1 MTRPSDGALATIEPP
16 PAQARTQPQPGAAAV
31 NAMFEAN
38 IGLAY
43 AAIHRFSAFWA
54 FMPHERYEELVQTAL
69 LATWRACQNYDPGRG
84 VKLSSVVYRY
94 VRNAILLTSR
104 QWTVKPGGMMQFPT
118 SGISCVLSI
127 EDSIGEASSH
137 NPDTIGDLLTDH
149 RHDDPAQ
156 IAEERDLAEERARLA
171 RRMIE
176 ACTNLCPGERTALN
190 AALDGLDRGQ
200 MTELMNTSWHSART
214 AYANGLAKLRGQV
227 RTIDNGR
234 LKA

>member
-1 MTRPSDGALATIEPP
+1 MTSPSDGPLTTIEPP
-16 PAQARTQPQPGAAAV
+16 PAHPHDDVAAV

-43 AAIHRFSAFWA
+43 AALHRFSAFWA
-54 FMPHERYEELVQTAL
+54 SMTHDRYEELVQTAL
-69 LATWRACQNYDPGRG
+69 LATWRACQNYDPSRR
-84 VKLSSVVYRY
+84 VQLSSVVYRY

-104 QWTVKPGGMMQFPT
+104 QWTVKPGGMMQFPA
-118 SGISCVLSI
+118 SGAVRVLST
-127 EDSIGEASSH
+127 EDGIGEASSH

-176 ACTNLCPGERTALN
+176 TCTNLCPGERTALN

-234 LKA
+234 LRA

>member
-1 MTRPSDGALATIEPP
+1 MTRPSDGPLTTIEPP
-16 PAQARTQPQPGAAAV
+16 PAHPQPHPQADAAAV
-31 NAMFEAN
+31 NAMFEQN
-38 IGLAY
+38 IKLAY
-43 AAIHRFSAFWA
+43 SALQQVTAFWA
-54 FMPHERYEELVQTAL
+54 HMTHDRYEELTQAAL
-69 LATWRACQNYDPGRG
+69 FAHWRACRDFDPSRG
-84 VKLSSVVYRY
+84 VALSTVVFRY
-94 VRNAILLTSR
+94 VRNAVLITSR
-104 QWTVKPGGMMQFPT
+104 QWTVKPGGMRQFPT
-118 SGISCVLSI
+118 SGSVRVLST
-127 EDSIGEASSH
+127 EDGIGETSSH

-176 ACTNLCPGERTALN
+176 TCTNLCPSERTALN

-214 AYANGLAKLRGQV
+214 AYGNGLAKLRGQV

-234 LKA
+234 LRA

>member
-1 MTRPSDGALATIEPP
+1 MTHPSDGALTTIEQP
-16 PAQARTQPQPGAAAV
+16 PAHPQPRPQADAAAV

-43 AAIHRFSAFWA
+43 AALHRFSAFWA
-54 FMPHERYEELVQTAL
+54 FMPYERYEELVQTAL
-69 LATWRACQNYDPGRG
+69 LATWRACQNYDPSRR
-84 VKLSSVVYRY
+84 VQLSSVVYRY

-104 QWTVKPGGMMQFPT
+104 QWTVKPGGMMQFPA
-118 SGISCVLSI
+118 SGAVRVLST
-127 EDSIGEASSH
+127 EDGIGEASSH

-176 ACTNLCPGERTALN
+176 TCTNLCPGERTALN

-200 MTELMNTSWHSART
+200 MTELMGTTWHSART
-214 AYANGLAKLRGQV
+214 AYGNGLAKLRGQV

-234 LKA
+234 PRA